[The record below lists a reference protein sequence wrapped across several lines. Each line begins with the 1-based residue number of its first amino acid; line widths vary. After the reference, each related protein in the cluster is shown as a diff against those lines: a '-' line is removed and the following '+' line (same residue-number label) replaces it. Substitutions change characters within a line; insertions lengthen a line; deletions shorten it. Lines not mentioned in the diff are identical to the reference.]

1 MGHPFLQQQNLLL
14 QQQHS
19 QQVKQHIRQAVL
31 QRAGMENVDEETEAK
46 LQQVIVIC
54 FYILY
59 LFLYPLFVYL
69 VFCDDPRDGLI
80 SQGGCLT
87 QVKFTQDT
95 AK

>member
-46 LQQVIVIC
+46 LQQVIVM
-54 FYILY
+54 
-59 LFLYPLFVYL
+59 FLYPLFVYV

>member
-1 MGHPFLQQQNLLL
+1 LGHPFLQQQNLLL

-46 LQQVIVIC
+46 LQQVMVIC

-59 LFLYPLFVYL
+59 LSILSFVMIPGMVSYHKEG
-69 VFCDDPRDGLI
+69 V
-80 SQGGCLT
+80 
-87 QVKFTQDT
+87 
-95 AK
+95 

>member
-1 MGHPFLQQQNLLL
+1 MGEVQ
-14 QQQHS
+14 
-19 QQVKQHIRQAVL
+19 
-31 QRAGMENVDEETEAK
+31 TE
-46 LQQVIVIC
+46 
-54 FYILY
+54 FM
-59 LFLYPLFVYL
+59 FLYPLFVYV